1 MLTRKQMAPAIALL
15 VTLISVYLHFTYGQ
29 AAIAKPDPGSLLRT
43 VHR

>member
-29 AAIAKPDPGSLLRT
+29 AAVAKSNAMAVELVQR
-43 VHR
+43 